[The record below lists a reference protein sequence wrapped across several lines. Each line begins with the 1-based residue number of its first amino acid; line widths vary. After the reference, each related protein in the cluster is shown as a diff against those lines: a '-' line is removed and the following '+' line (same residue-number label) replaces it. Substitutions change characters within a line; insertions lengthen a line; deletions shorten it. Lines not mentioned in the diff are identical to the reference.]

1 MMTKVD
7 PSNPLTAIS
16 GKTGPAAVPLP
27 GPSTDELGG
36 LLFLKRI
43 LVPIDFS
50 ECSKKALQYAVPLA
64 RQFRAELTLLNVIHP
79 YVPVSTLS
87 PLPMAMP
94 EGDGAGLKEL
104 QVSIGDS
111 VPSATLTRFGEAWA
125 EIVAVAKEQGADLI
139 VISTHGRTG
148 FEHALLGS
156 TTEKVVRH
164 APCPVLVVRQRE
176 HEFVAG
182 PASGQLSSNAFPDRG
197 SSQISG

>member
-1 MMTKVD
+1 
-7 PSNPLTAIS
+7 
-16 GKTGPAAVPLP
+16 
-27 GPSTDELGG
+27 
-36 LLFLKRI
+36 
-43 LVPIDFS
+43 
-50 ECSKKALQYAVPLA
+50 
-64 RQFRAELTLLNVIHP
+64 
-79 YVPVSTLS
+79 
-87 PLPMAMP
+87 MAMT

-197 SSQISG
+197 PSQISG